1 MQKLKPNVVALS
13 LGITAVILYIL
24 CLVLVA
30 ILPVQA
36 MVPLVNN
43 LIHSVDFRGMM
54 TDNITF
60 AGSVIGIIAWFLIA
74 AVSGYIFV
82 FVYNWVVEKFK

>member
-30 ILPVQA
+30 ILPIQM
-36 MVPLVNN
+36 MVPFVNN
-43 LIHSVDFRGMM
+43 LVHSVDFRGMM
-54 TDNITF
+54 TNNITF
-60 AGSVIGIIAWFLIA
+60 AGSIIGIIAWFLIA
-74 AVSGYIFV
+74 LVTGYIFAL
-82 FVYNWVVEKFK
+82 VYNWTADKF